1 MHKTQHLSRL
11 SPSSRLI
18 VPSLAYLLG
27 LVYAG
32 RIYASQH
39 SEPSGMQYVML
50 PLVAA
55 PLVGIAAVALVVRGR
70 RAGLHVL
77 TILLPFAACA
87 LLASPI
93 IGVPLSDTYAQF
105 SLISV
110 IVFGLAHLASL
121 LLLRIAHTS
130 TPKADSRGGQ

>member
-1 MHKTQHLSRL
+1 
-11 SPSSRLI
+11 
-18 VPSLAYLLG
+18 
-27 LVYAG
+27 
-32 RIYASQH
+32 
-39 SEPSGMQYVML
+39 MQYVML

>member
-1 MHKTQHLSRL
+1 MHRTQHVSQLSSAL
-11 SPSSRLI
+11 IAPS
-18 VPSLAYLLG
+18 VAYLLG

-32 RIYASQH
+32 KIYASQH

-77 TILLPFAACA
+77 TILMPFAACA

-93 IGVPLSDTYAQF
+93 VGVPLSDTYAQF
-105 SLISV
+105 GLIAV
-110 IVFGLAHLASL
+110 IVFGLAHVASL
-121 LLLRIAHTS
+121 LLLRVAHTS
-130 TPKADSRGGQ
+130 TLTTDSRGRR